1 MTNPESPAGGDALST
16 WLSALAAPSP
26 SPAGGSAAA
35 IAGAMAAALAEMVA
49 GLTRA
54 REKYRAVHPEASD
67 VAAQSARL
75 RGHLALLA
83 ARDAEVFAAFSAA
96 LALPRETPQ
105 QQAVRERAKADA
117 LLAGAAVQL
126 ELLEGLAE
134 SAALAES
141 MVERGLASALGDAAT
156 AVLLAGGAARSAS
169 WAVRSNL
176 QGAADRDAAERQL
189 AAARERLERVEAV
202 ERRVLRLLDERV
214 P

>member
-1 MTNPESPAGGDALST
+1 MTD
-16 WLSALAAPSP
+16 WLSALAAPTP

-49 GLTRA
+49 GLTGA
-54 REKYRAVHPEASD
+54 REKYRAVHFEAAD
-67 VAAQSARL
+67 VVARSERL

-105 QQAVRERAKADA
+105 ERAVRERAKADA
-117 LLAGAAVQL
+117 FQAGAAVQL
-126 ELLEGLAE
+126 ELLDGLAE
-134 SAALAES
+134 SATLAGS
-141 MVERGLASALGDAAT
+141 MAERGLASALGDAAT
-156 AVLLAGGAARSAS
+156 AVLLAGGAARSAY

-176 QGAADRDAAERQL
+176 QGAADHDAAERQV
-189 AAARERLERVEAV
+189 ARAKERLERVEAV
-202 ERRVLRLLDERV
+202 ERRVLRLLDERM